1 MHISSILQVHI
12 PTHMSLVKG
21 LDQHKHC
28 RQYEL
33 TFGNIIEKVK
43 PLCSEA
49 LLTILCHVK
58 GNKDRQGRFFTLFFI
73 MLSYDNFIKEPD
85 VSLKQLWNLT
95 KAGLLLSARV
105 DLVVAVAVALWVGME
120 KGAPMERERG
130 RGRGRSGTLEKA
142 PMVYITGVSLLLGAV
157 EVSMWWYPEWT
168 PTFTVGFKGF
178 RRK

>member
-12 PTHMSLVKG
+12 PTHMYSYV

-120 KGAPMERERG
+120 KGAPMERERE
-130 RGRGRSGTLEKA
+130 RQRE
-142 PMVYITGVSLLLGAV
+142 
-157 EVSMWWYPEWT
+157 EWDSWEST
-168 PTFTVGFKGF
+168 HGLHYWGFSTFGCSWGEHVMISRMNPNIHRFGGF
-178 RRK
+178 